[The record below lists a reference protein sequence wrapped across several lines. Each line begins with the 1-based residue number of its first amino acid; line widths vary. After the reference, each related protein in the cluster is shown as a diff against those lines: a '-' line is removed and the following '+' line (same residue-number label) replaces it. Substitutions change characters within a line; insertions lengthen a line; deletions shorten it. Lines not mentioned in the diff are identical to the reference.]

1 MSNIIANL
9 FSTVWP
15 YLVAIFL
22 FLLMVVI
29 HEFGHFIVAKLCGVR
44 VNEFSIGFGPKI
56 FKKQG
61 KETLYTLRLIP
72 FGGFC
77 AMEGEDEESHDPR
90 AFCNKS
96 AIKRFL
102 IVAAGAI
109 FNLILG
115 LIIVMIYFAPAK
127 AIATN
132 TVASFS
138 EDATSVKTGLME
150 GDTILEIDGR
160 GCLTAN
166 EIVYAF
172 SAVEDN
178 KIDMLVLRDGKKTQL
193 KNVEFKIEEIDGIK
207 FLNRDFNFTYKE
219 NTFGTFITQSV
230 KYTISYGRTVWFS
243 LVDLI
248 GGRFSLNEVSGP
260 VGVASTLGEATK
272 LGLDALLPM
281 LALITVNLGVFNLL
295 PIPALDGGRLVFIL
309 VEMILRKPVPQKYE
323 ALVHGI
329 GFILLMAFIVLI
341 TFKDIFR
348 FIV

>member
-1 MSNIIANL
+1 MFNIIANF
-9 FSTVWP
+9 FSAVWP
-15 YLVAIFL
+15 YVVAILL

-29 HEFGHFIVAKLCGVR
+29 HEFGHFIVAKLSGVR

-61 KETLYTLRLIP
+61 KETLYTIRLIP

-77 AMEGEDEESHDPR
+77 AMEGEDEESSDQR
-90 AFCNKS
+90 AFCNKHP
-96 AIKRFL
+96 IKRFL
-102 IVAAGAI
+102 IVAAGAV

-115 LIIVMIYFAPAK
+115 LALVMAYFAPAK

-132 TVASFS
+132 TVDTFTK
-138 EDATSVKTGLME
+138 DATSVKTGLMS

-160 GCLTAN
+160 YCLTAN

-178 KIDMLVLRDGKKTQL
+178 KIDMLVSRDGEKKL
-193 KNVEFKIEEIDGIK
+193 LRNVEFKVEEVDGIK
-207 FLNRDFNFTYKE
+207 YLNRDFNFTYKE

-230 KYTISYGRTVWFS
+230 KYAVSYGRTVWFS

-272 LGLDALLPM
+272 LGLDSLLPM
-281 LALITVNLGVFNLL
+281 LALITINLGVFNLL

-329 GFILLMAFIVLI
+329 GFVLLMLFIIIV
-341 TFKDIFR
+341 TFKDILR

>member
-1 MSNIIANL
+1 M
-9 FSTVWP
+9 WP
-15 YLVAIFL
+15 YLVAILL

-29 HEFGHFIVAKLCGVR
+29 HEFGHFIVAKLNGVR

-61 KETLYTLRLIP
+61 KETLYTVRLIP

-77 AMEGEDEESHDPR
+77 AMEGEDEQSGDPR
-90 AFCNKS
+90 AFCNKHPFR
-96 AIKRFL
+96 RFL
-102 IVAAGAI
+102 IVAAGAV

-115 LIIVMIYFAPAK
+115 LAIVMMYFAPAK

-132 TVASFS
+132 TVDKFS
-138 EDATSVKTGLME
+138 AEATSVKTGLAT
-150 GDTILEIDGR
+150 GDTILQIDGR

-166 EIVYAF
+166 EIIYAF

-178 KIDMLVLRDGKKTQL
+178 KVDMLVLRDGEKLQL
-193 KNVEFKIEEIDGIK
+193 KNVEFKVEEIDGIK
-207 FLNRDFNFTYKE
+207 FINRDFDFVYKE

-230 KYTISYGRTVWFS
+230 KYAVSYGRTVWFS
-243 LVDLI
+243 LIDLI

-272 LGLDALLPM
+272 IGLDALLPM
-281 LALITVNLGVFNLL
+281 LALITINLGVFNLL

-309 VEMILRKPVPQKYE
+309 VEMIIRKPIPQKYE
-323 ALVHGI
+323 SLVHGI
-329 GFILLMAFIVLI
+329 GFVLLMAFIVII
-341 TFKDIFR
+341 TFKDILR

>member
-1 MSNIIANL
+1 M
-9 FSTVWP
+9 WP
-15 YLVAIFL
+15 YLVAILL

-29 HEFGHFIVAKLCGVR
+29 HEFGHFIVAKLNGVR

-61 KETLYTLRLIP
+61 KETLYTVRLIP

-77 AMEGEDEESHDPR
+77 AMEGEDEKSGDPR
-90 AFCNKS
+90 AFCNKHPLR
-96 AIKRFL
+96 RFL
-102 IVAAGAI
+102 IVAAGAV

-115 LIIVMIYFAPAK
+115 LIIVMMYFAPAK

-132 TVASFS
+132 TVDKFS
-138 EDATSVKTGLME
+138 AEATSVKTGLMA
-150 GDTILEIDGR
+150 GDTILQIDGR

-178 KIDMLVLRDGKKTQL
+178 KVDMLVLREGKKVQL
-193 KNVEFKIEEIDGIK
+193 KNVEFKVEEIDGIK
-207 FLNRDFNFTYKE
+207 FINRDFDFVYKE

-230 KYTISYGRTVWFS
+230 KYAVSYGRTVWFS
-243 LVDLI
+243 LIDLI

-272 LGLDALLPM
+272 IGLDALLPM
-281 LALITVNLGVFNLL
+281 LALITINLGVFNLL

-309 VEMILRKPVPQKYE
+309 VEMIIRKPVPQKYE
-323 ALVHGI
+323 SLVHGI
-329 GFILLMAFIVLI
+329 GFVLLMAFIVII
-341 TFKDIFR
+341 TFKDILR